1 MSNVAVLAL
10 VVGLCFAPAFLVGL
24 VTGLKSFFIAF
35 GLLLALSP
43 VAPIAV
49 CVLYPNES
57 CVALP
62 WFSLLGVLTL
72 TPAGVVLFLGAFA
85 IPSKKKDS
93 RTQEGKRALCP
104 KCGRETS
111 LSLRSCQ
118 QCGAIFA
125 A

>member
-1 MSNVAVLAL
+1 MSTVAIFVL
-10 VVGLCFAPAFLVGL
+10 VVGICFAPAFLVGL
-24 VTGLKSFFIAF
+24 VAGLKPFFIAF

-43 VAPIAV
+43 AVPIAV

-62 WFSLLGVLTL
+62 WFSLIGVFTL
-72 TPAGVVLFLGAFA
+72 TPAGVALLLGAFA

-93 RTQEGKRALCP
+93 RTQEAKRPSCS
-104 KCGRETS
+104 KCGREAS

-118 QCGAIFA
+118 HCGAIFA